1 MSFFLAASL
10 MSGQC
15 YKPFFGYFNAL
26 VTRGAVLI
34 LGNEKSIPKA
44 DCSDKISSK
53 KCKKLKKKGKCEDKK
68 TYKKCM
74 ETCQKCTQG
83 TIVIDNLLPS
93 KFKG

>member
-1 MSFFLAASL
+1 MKNVVK
-10 MSGQC
+10 C
-15 YKPFFGYFNAL
+15 YKHFFGYFNAL
-26 VTRGAVLI
+26 VTMGAVLI
-34 LGNEKSIPKA
+34 SENEKSIQKS

-83 TIVIDNLLPS
+83 TIAIDNLLPS
-93 KFKG
+93 KCSVMTIWL